1 MSGGAG
7 AADEASTAKASQ
19 PATGEASAAAASA
32 SAGTPSGGA
41 AAAAGTPATAGDA
54 KGKRA
59 RIKYTET
66 QLKELLVRRAKEKEQ
81 LQQLETQIYA
91 MEGSY
96 LQDTQSWGNIFRG
109 WDGYTSTKS
118 QTGRTRRFKESDR
131 LFSSSSLTAPS
142 RKPTDNDDIGER
154 RKRKKDKR
162 IMEKKQKRMRQD
174 TFK

>member
-1 MSGGAG
+1 MTVISFGHRLSFC
-7 AADEASTAKASQ
+7 DC
-19 PATGEASAAAASA
+19 
-32 SAGTPSGGA
+32 
-41 AAAAGTPATAGDA
+41 
-54 KGKRA
+54 R
-59 RIKYTET
+59 
-66 QLKELLVRRAKEKEQ
+66 
-81 LQQLETQIYA
+81 
-91 MEGSY
+91 
-96 LQDTQSWGNIFRG
+96 
-109 WDGYTSTKS
+109 YTSTKS